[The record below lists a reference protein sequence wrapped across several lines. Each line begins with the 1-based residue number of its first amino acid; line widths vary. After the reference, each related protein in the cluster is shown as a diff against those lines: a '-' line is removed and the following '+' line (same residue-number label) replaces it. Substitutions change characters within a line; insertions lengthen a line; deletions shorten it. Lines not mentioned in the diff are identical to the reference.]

1 MRIGRPAFRGGRTIS
16 AGGGGAP
23 ARAPQ
28 PQPVAQSWPPAQQQ
42 VSRTGSSDSGSG
54 SGSDEEG
61 GGPAGS
67 SDGGRPVS
75 GSSSGDSSAT
85 TASVVHEANERIYRL
100 SEQLANAE
108 KRAEAAEAAANR
120 AAAVAGPL
128 ESRCAELESD
138 LESKIGL
145 LSTTQQQL
153 RMAEEEAR
161 AERGALPSSSLL
173 QTVENLRAEN
183 DALKAAAGVSGVAA
197 ATAVAVDA
205 PVAIVQ
211 LAPGEK
217 GPTRALEDEAE
228 DMLFYSGQLEELREE
243 LKEAEEQCDVYRQ
256 QHSELQAALL
266 VAHKQATPTKQAE
279 NLSESITAPWS
290 TPRRQQQA
298 QQQRAVLCE
307 AGDENE
313 DRLGDG
319 AATMAMVEKLKEELN
334 YFRQENS
341 RLKIEM
347 QQSVDRKYKKAAD
360 LLVDAHNKPSAGHA
374 GQQMRSVSASWAGPS
389 SAVPVA
395 SSIGLLPSTA
405 QRARQWPRRC
415 TASLGCSGT
424 PGRTPMRMKAK
435 AGRWRHHLAGEC
447 SGRRLTVSATPSL
460 QHCRPGRFW
469 ISGAG

>member
-1 MRIGRPAFRGGRTIS
+1 MSSSDDDSDLSETDATPPTSALPPPGLSESPPSLLRMPSGPPRGPGGPPPGRPGGKGGKGGKGGECARFGQQKHALPTHRRPRSPAQCPPPALTVHMRIGRPAFRGGRTIS

-108 KRAEAAEAAANR
+108 KRAEAAEAAASR

-347 QQSVDRKYKKAAD
+347 Q
-360 LLVDAHNKPSAGHA
+360 
-374 GQQMRSVSASWAGPS
+374 
-389 SAVPVA
+389 
-395 SSIGLLPSTA
+395 
-405 QRARQWPRRC
+405 
-415 TASLGCSGT
+415 
-424 PGRTPMRMKAK
+424 
-435 AGRWRHHLAGEC
+435 
-447 SGRRLTVSATPSL
+447 
-460 QHCRPGRFW
+460 
-469 ISGAG
+469 